1 MRVYFWAVDS
11 VPMIYMSVLLPEL
24 YYLDYY
30 RSAVSFEIRKCENL
44 PILFFKAILA
54 ALNHQVNFRIGASI
68 SGEENQPGS

>member
-11 VPMIYMSVLLPEL
+11 VPMIYMSIFLPEL

-44 PILFFKAILA
+44 QVLFFKAILA
-54 ALNHQVNFRIGASI
+54 ALNPQVNFRISASI